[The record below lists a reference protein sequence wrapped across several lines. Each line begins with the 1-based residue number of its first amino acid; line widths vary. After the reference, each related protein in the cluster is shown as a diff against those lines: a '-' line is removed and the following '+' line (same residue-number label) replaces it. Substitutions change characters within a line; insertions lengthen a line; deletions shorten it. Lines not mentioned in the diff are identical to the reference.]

1 MSEGFCSVFSSGIGG
16 NIRARPE
23 SVFIVVATRKKI
35 NSKKEMSAIEPAFTS
50 CIFLLFPAI
59 IALMSNCY
67 LIAALTSANTAESN
81 AAAIAI

>member
-35 NSKKEMSAIEPAFTS
+35 NSKKEMSAIEPALIS
-50 CIFLLFPAI
+50 CIFLLLAAI
-59 IALMSNCY
+59 IALRSEF
-67 LIAALTSANTAESN
+67 LI
-81 AAAIAI
+81 I